1 MKMEKFEDEIVVI
14 SPLPIGS
21 LARDWGQGL
30 RKAGLEKGC
39 WLDPLQLKG
48 GVVDPTKKDKFCLK
62 KMPKS

>member
-48 GVVDPTKKDKFCLK
+48 GGGC
-62 KMPKS
+62 